1 MRRRQQFTDGKLQVL
16 KDLQEMSEGTDSAL
30 NNESFPSKISYKSF
44 KT

>member
-16 KDLQEMSEGTDSAL
+16 KDLQKMSEGTDSGL